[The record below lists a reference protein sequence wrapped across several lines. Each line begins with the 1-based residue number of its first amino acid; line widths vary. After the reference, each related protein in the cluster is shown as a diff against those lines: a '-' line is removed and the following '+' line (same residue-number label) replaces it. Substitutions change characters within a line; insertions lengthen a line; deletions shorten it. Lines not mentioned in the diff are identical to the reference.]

1 MQVRIL
7 FFAVENNDK
16 GPNVDVSYHVKIW
29 KYKKKKNPEAYTPNC
44 SKEIFMIK
52 KVGNTVLL
60 TSLIE
65 HSNGEEYFWNVS

>member
-16 GPNVDVSYHVKIW
+16 GPNVVVSYHVKIW
-29 KYKKKKNPEAYTPNC
+29 KYKKKKSEVYTPNC

-52 KVGNTVLL
+52 KVGNIVLW
-60 TSLIE
+60 TYLIE
-65 HSNGEEYFWNVS
+65 HSNGEEYFRNVS